1 MKNMPA
7 SENQV
12 GAVISVDYDGEDV
25 TTYKAIVGH
34 FNGREVVRI
43 GSQRMQQDY
52 TIVKSV
58 LQFMYHTTA
67 ITECESIRIFEEQ
80 FSELFGEFDAI

>member
-1 MKNMPA
+1 MKNMQA
-7 SENQV
+7 SENQI

-52 TIVKSV
+52 TMVKNV
-58 LQFMYHTTA
+58 LQFMYHTTV

-80 FSELFGEFDAI
+80 FNEFFGELDAI